1 MASPETIASSNYPVS
16 MGPGARPIQPSDPVN
31 SQGQQTSFRQFAE
44 QRQKYSIVREAGGI
58 RIGYELKDV
67 PRNHFIAYENIPA
80 GGFMRTLLFSGET
93 NTTVTGTFIVDMIRG
108 IENTSGRM
116 LTQTQAE
123 GVALH
128 SSKRMLYSTS
138 SMYVATIGG
147 AYLAWRGRKDMKFP
161 FIKSRPPE
169 RYANFPNRYIPIIQG
184 QHARTMWHITRGFV
198 WMALGVVLLSPVFN
212 SMGGVSMITGLYRDD
227 RTKEMMKGLKGSLQR
242 IESNMPNR
250 GAPGQTAPPLDAYT
264 GDDHIP
270 SAFSNT
276 SDESSSDLSSGNYD
290 AQRFDPGYDERD
302 PVAAKK
308 PMPRNLPP
316 SRAQGLPSRPT
327 QDRDT
332 GGSDFLF
339 DDASPTA
346 GNDPDM
352 AAPAPY
358 QGVSAWERLRGS
370 RNQTSQPQ
378 RQPLPSRLPPKE
390 QDESFSF
397 SGGEEEKVVAKQQ
410 AQKEFD
416 ALLERE
422 RRESGSVDYARG
434 MNAAQQGQEY
444 PGRGD
449 SESAWSRRRGG

>member
-1 MASPETIASSNYPVS
+1 MASPETKAASNYPVS
-16 MGPGARPIQPSDPVN
+16 MGPGARPVQPGNPN
-31 SQGQQTSFRQFAE
+31 EIREQQASFRQFAE
-44 QRQKYSIVREAGGI
+44 QRSKYSITKEDGGI
-58 RIGYELKDV
+58 RLGYELKDV
-67 PRNHFIAYENIPA
+67 PRNHFIAYENMPA
-80 GGFMRTLLFSGET
+80 GAFMRAMLFSGDT

-108 IENTSGRM
+108 IENTSGKM

-147 AYLAWRGRKDMKFP
+147 MYIAWRGRKDMKFP
-161 FIKSRPPE
+161 FIKPRPSE
-169 RYANFPNRYIPIIQG
+169 RYNNFPNRYIPIIKG
-184 QHARTMWHITRGFV
+184 QQARLMWHLNRGFIWV
-198 WMALGVVLLSPVFN
+198 GLGVVLLSPVFN

-242 IESNMPNR
+242 IQSNMPSS

-264 GDDHIP
+264 RDDSSP

-276 SDESSSDLSSGNYD
+276 GAESSDGFSGGGYEEQGFGTAYD
-290 AQRFDPGYDERD
+290 GGEAGATQ
-302 PVAAKK
+302 K
-308 PMPRNLPP
+308 PTPRSFPTARSQGVSPRP
-316 SRAQGLPSRPT
+316 SQE
-327 QDRDT
+327 QDT

-352 AAPAPY
+352 SAPAQY
-358 QGVSAWERLRGS
+358 QGGSAWERLRGT
-370 RNQTSQPQ
+370 RNQAQ
-378 RQPLPSRLPPKE
+378 RQPLPSRLPPRE

-397 SGGEEEKVVAKQQ
+397 SGGDAEKVVAKQQ

-416 ALLERE
+416 AMLERE
-422 RRESGSVDYARG
+422 RRESGSVDYDRG
-434 MNAAQQGQEY
+434 MNATQQGQEN
-444 PGRGD
+444 PGGGD
-449 SESAWSRRRGG
+449 GGSAWSRRRGS